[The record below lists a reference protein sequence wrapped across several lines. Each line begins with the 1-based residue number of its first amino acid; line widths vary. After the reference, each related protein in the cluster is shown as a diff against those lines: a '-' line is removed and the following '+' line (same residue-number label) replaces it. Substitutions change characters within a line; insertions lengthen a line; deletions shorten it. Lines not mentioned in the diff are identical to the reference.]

1 MPEAMSLAAALRA
14 VSLAR
19 LASLACLACLLGAA
33 TPASAQPAE
42 QPTGELAVERLIIV
56 GRTGAGAPWS
66 DAPTEATLE
75 QAPELAIV
83 ALGKERARDRRGQ
96 RPVVIAD
103 AEVTPL
109 VLGGRAVAETKRRT
123 WRDAGE
129 PEFSWSLVE
138 PRGFRSVPA
147 QNGATSDYYSNVSVE
162 PKTFGKWLGYDR
174 IEYFETAIAPPA
186 TGAAARRLSALRAG
200 TDERTALEIKRE
212 LGTAHLGTLR
222 YRARAALPSGAV
234 VETPGASAT
243 DTYGI
248 LPSVH
253 RVSIRAGDDFL
264 GYLGAYLLVPEVFGS
279 AGGGAQHQTERYTG
293 ADCADVMVGALRKSG
308 RRDVPYTNVA
318 SLPQF
323 ATLVEEP
330 VTLDA
335 AGRSPRP
342 LAAARV
348 GDLIRIDYGGV
359 LVGHTPRGWDHVA
372 AWWQDRSDPAG
383 PARGGPDGLLDGFD
397 LVIHMGHP
405 RLVIEPLS
413 LQSPAT
419 IDVLRWKPARAAKT
433 SR

>member
-1 MPEAMSLAAALRA
+1 MPEAMSLATALRA
-14 VSLAR
+14 AT
-19 LASLACLACLLGAA
+19 LACLTCLTCLVAA
-33 TPASAQPAE
+33 AAPASAQPVE
-42 QPTGELAVERLIIV
+42 GLAVERLIIV
-56 GRTGAGAPWS
+56 GRTKAGAPWR
-66 DAPTEATLE
+66 DAPTEATLA

-83 ALGKERARDRRGQ
+83 ALGKERARDRRGH

-109 VLGGRAVAETKRRT
+109 VLGGRAVPDAKRRA
-123 WRDAGE
+123 WRDVGE
-129 PEFSWSLVE
+129 PEVSWFLVE
-138 PRGFRSVPA
+138 PRGFRSAPA

-162 PKTFGKWLGYDR
+162 PSTFGKWLGYDR
-174 IEYFETAIAPPA
+174 IEYFETPLA
-186 TGAAARRLSALRAG
+186 TGAPAATGPASRRLSALRAG
-200 TDERTALEIKRE
+200 TDERTTLEIKRE

-222 YRARAALPSGAV
+222 YRARAVLPSGAV
-234 VETPGASAT
+234 VETPGAAAT

-318 SLPQF
+318 SLPQY

-335 AGRSPRP
+335 AGRAPRP

-383 PARGGPDGLLDGFD
+383 PGRGGPDGLLDGFD

-419 IDVLRWKPARAAKT
+419 IDVLRWKPARAGKT
-433 SR
+433 SRR